1 MRALGD
7 VARRSSRPS
16 HSGASGRASAVT
28 MTRNLLRL
36 ISPMLRVPLVTGPRL
51 LTVSKRG
58 VANHATMWL

>member
-7 VARRSSRPS
+7 VARSRSRPS

-28 MTRNLLRL
+28 SSMNLLRL

-51 LTVSKRG
+51 TTVSKRG
-58 VANHATMWL
+58 VASHATMWL